1 MNILDRVERP
11 RGTFELIVRR
21 RGLVIEHWIDKN
33 LVVDKSKLCLS
44 RLLGGSVTGRSV
56 TQIAFGTNGT
66 PPVAGNTAITSPFTK
81 ALGAPTY
88 PSEAQVTFPFTLAAN
103 EANGMAIFEFGL
115 LATDGTLFARKV
127 RGAVLNK
134 DSDISLSGSWTI
146 QF

>member
-1 MNILDRVERP
+1 MNITDRIERP
-11 RGTFELIVRR
+11 QGVFELIVRR
-21 RGLVIEHWIDKN
+21 RGIVIERWIDKN

-66 PPVAGNTAITSPFTK
+66 APAAGNTSITSPFIK
-81 ALGAPTY
+81 ALGSPTY
-88 PSEAQVTFPFTLAAN
+88 PSESQVTFPFSLLAS

-127 RGAVLNK
+127 RGAALNK
-134 DSDISLSGSWTI
+134 DSDISVTGSWTI